1 MQTFLQPGKT
11 TQRHLLSPTPDHVPM
26 QKCPS
31 TVASTVQLQFH
42 NVPPPPNCR
51 RGPSSSVHQLSG
63 GSLAPHLHSGG
74 EDYRAVKV
82 FVPEPLEVG
91 DGAGNGEAEHR
102 QQRQA
107 ERHREQRRQ
116 PAGDEH
122 ALAAPQPRE
131 APAPPPPRASQP
143 RKIGRSGECNTDPEK
158 ATQKIKTNTR
168 KHKKNFIKN

>member
-1 MQTFLQPGKT
+1 M
-11 TQRHLLSPTPDHVPM
+11 
-26 QKCPS
+26 
-31 TVASTVQLQFH
+31 
-42 NVPPPPNCR
+42 
-51 RGPSSSVHQLSG
+51 
-63 GSLAPHLHSGG
+63 APHLHSGG

>member
-11 TQRHLLSPTPDHVPM
+11 TQRHLLSPNTRPRSHAEMPQHRCVH
-26 QKCPS
+26 CA
-31 TVASTVQLQFH
+31 VAIPQCA
-42 NVPPPPNCR
+42 PPNCR